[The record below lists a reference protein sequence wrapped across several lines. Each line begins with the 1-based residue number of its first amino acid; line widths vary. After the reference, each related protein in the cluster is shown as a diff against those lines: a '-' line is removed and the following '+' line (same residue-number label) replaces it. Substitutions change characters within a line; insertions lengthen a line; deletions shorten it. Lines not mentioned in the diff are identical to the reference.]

1 MCCFLINGQLQQKIT
16 VKSCHESDRG
26 KFVLLTLILT
36 PIQWDFH
43 LLKELDCEPHYQ
55 RKFSSHHPLDPSG
68 LRPKHAMVHIFSNF
82 RVFQIGDLTVCLTAK
97 DKDRVGKQCGKPR
110 SSLKVP
116 QLALW
121 AIPRIN
127 STFCCYTHSF
137 TLCFF
142 EKVHTSPELYPQP
155 INDIVHA
162 IVVASSTIFL
172 Y

>member
-16 VKSCHESDRG
+16 VKSCNESDRG

-68 LRPKHAMVHIFSNF
+68 LCPKHAMVHILRISGSS
-82 RVFQIGDLTVCLTAK
+82 RLETWQCASAEHAERQRP
-97 DKDRVGKQCGKPR
+97 RVGKQCGKPR

-127 STFCCYTHSF
+127 SPFCCYTHSF

-142 EKVHTSPELYPQP
+142 EKVHTSP
-155 INDIVHA
+155 D
-162 IVVASSTIFL
+162 
-172 Y
+172 